1 MSRKIAVRGAV
12 MLCVGLGLA
21 RPAAAHD
28 TTAPVLE
35 FRVDPIY
42 PREALDAGVEG
53 TVVMELYI
61 DAKGAVEHVH
71 VLSSPS
77 HGLDE
82 AAGAAAK
89 QFRFKP
95 ATIDKAPVAAK
106 IVYEQEFKIDRRMRG
121 EVTQP
126 EVTPIPPEAERAT
139 ETYVITERAPMTS
152 ASSTTVRQQD
162 FELRPRNSPNDILRV
177 VPGLVTAQHQ
187 GGGKAD
193 QLFLRGFDADHG
205 TDVAVFVDGIPV
217 NMPSH
222 AHGQGY
228 ADLHF
233 LIPEVLQTVDVY
245 KGAYYPQFGD
255 FDTAGAV
262 NLVTRRAFP
271 RSQVSVTGGSF
282 DSFRFLGVGAGNTP
296 SSSSWL
302 AVEAAQTDGPFDH
315 PENLRRYNLW
325 AKSAIDLSPDSS
337 LGIMATAYGS

>member
-1 MSRKIAVRGAV
+1 MRTVLR
-12 MLCVGLGLA
+12 MLGWLGISVCLLA
-21 RPAAAHD
+21 PRLVFAHE
-28 TTAPVLE
+28 TTAPVLKQK
-35 FRVDPIY
+35 VDAVY
-42 PREALDAGVEG
+42 PRAALAAGAEG
-53 TVVMELYI
+53 TVVLELFI
-61 DAKGAVEHVH
+61 DAHGNVEHVH
-71 VLSSPS
+71 VVSSPGY
-77 HGLDE
+77 GLDE
-82 AAGAAAK
+82 AAMAAAR
-89 QFRFKP
+89 QFQFKP
-95 ATIDKAPVAAK
+95 ATIDGAPVASQV
-106 IVYEQEFKIDRRMRG
+106 IYEQKFAIERMVRG
-121 EVTQP
+121 ELTARD
-126 EVTPIPPEAERAT
+126 TPQRTLDLAMPTYAT
-139 ETYVITERAPMTS
+139 VVIGRGPMAS
-152 ASSTTVRQQD
+152 ASSTAIRD
-162 FELRPRNSPNDILRV
+162 LDIELRPRNSPNDILRV

-205 TDVAVFVDGIPV
+205 TDVAVYIDGIPV

-222 AHGQGY
+222 AHGQGF